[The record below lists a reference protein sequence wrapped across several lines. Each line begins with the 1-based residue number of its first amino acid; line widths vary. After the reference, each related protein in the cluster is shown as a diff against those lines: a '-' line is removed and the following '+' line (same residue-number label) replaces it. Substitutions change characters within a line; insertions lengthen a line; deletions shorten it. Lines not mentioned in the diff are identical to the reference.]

1 MVPNY
6 KKIIAIVLLSI
17 LIIFPA
23 GNGYGFENAG
33 LLPYCISVT
42 FNGDP
47 ESCRGLTWYT
57 DQKCASNLLLVE
69 ATCNELPSFKSA
81 RLYQGSNRPMERH
94 TGWESLQKQVTVHQ
108 LTLTDLKADTSYAYK
123 VGDAGLG
130 LWSETGTFHTAA
142 RNEAFRFIVVADS
155 QGEDEED
162 FRRGAQTLHT
172 AMSQLPEVDFMVHMG
187 DFVESYG
194 SEGSFENFAQWQQFF
209 ATARSALMNTTL
221 LPVTGNHDQT
231 ENVFASQF
239 LLDKLIPAGSAAD
252 NGVYYALDYG
262 NTCFIVLN
270 SNEGYHNGTGTISE
284 QQVKWLKKAAVAADR
299 RGARWKILLIHR
311 GIYSFGRHMD
321 SPDIV
326 ALRSQLAL
334 IISDLGID
342 LVLQG
347 HDHVYMRSGVL
358 TKRANG
364 KITPVA
370 DPIKHISENDQG
382 QNVDFAVNPPGT
394 TYITPNLSGT
404 QFGFRKLSTNINVY
418 PAAVYHPEDNDE
430 PVFGQI
436 TIDGNR
442 LIYRAYAYEREKQG
456 QVKEIDRYAI
466 LKQDHT
472 APNSLMFV
480 LPGSSPASSSG
491 SVIRIEELW
500 KLLTTVGSLHKLY
513 RYGYQNH

>member
-1 MVPNY
+1 MLPNC

-23 GNGYGFENAG
+23 GNCYGFENVG

-42 FNGDP
+42 FNGDA
-47 ESCRGLTWYT
+47 ESCRALTWYT
-57 DQKCASNLLLVE
+57 DQKCTSNLLLVE
-69 ATCNELPSFKSA
+69 ATCNELPNFKSA

-108 LTLTDLKADTSYAYK
+108 LTLTDLKADTSYAFK
-123 VGDAGLG
+123 VGDARLG
-130 LWSETGTFHTAA
+130 IWSETGTFHTAA

-172 AMSQLPEVDFMVHMG
+172 AMSQLPKADFMVHMG

-209 ATARSALMNTTL
+209 TTARSALMNTTL
-221 LPVTGNHDQT
+221 LPVAGNHDLT

-239 LLDKLIPAGSAAD
+239 LLDKLMPVGCAAE
-252 NGVYYALDYG
+252 NGVYYAMDYG

-270 SNEGYHNGTGTISE
+270 SNEGYQNGTGTISE
-284 QQVKWLKKAAVAADR
+284 QQVDWLKNAAAAADQ
-299 RGARWKILLIHR
+299 RGARWKILLLHR

-326 ALRSQLAL
+326 ALRSQLAP

-364 KITPVA
+364 KINPVA
-370 DPIKHISENDQG
+370 EPIKHISENDQG
-382 QNVDFAVNPPGT
+382 QNVVFAVNPAGT

-404 QFGFRKLSTNINVY
+404 KFGCRKISSLIEVY
-418 PAAVYHPEDNDE
+418 PAAAYHPEDNNE
-430 PVFGQI
+430 PVFAEI

-442 LIYRAYAYEREKQG
+442 LIYRAYVYEREKPG

-480 LPGSSPASSSG
+480 LPGSSPVNSSG
-491 SVIRIEELW
+491 AAIRIEELW
-500 KLLTTVGSLHKLY
+500 KLLTTVGPLHRLY
-513 RYGYQNH
+513 PYVYQSH